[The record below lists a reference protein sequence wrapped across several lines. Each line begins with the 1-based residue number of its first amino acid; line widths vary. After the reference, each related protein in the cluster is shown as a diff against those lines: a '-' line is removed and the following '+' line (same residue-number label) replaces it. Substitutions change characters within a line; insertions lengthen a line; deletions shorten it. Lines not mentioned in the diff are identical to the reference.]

1 MSNINELNL
10 YLVTDGEATEATPE
24 TEWDGETSVLVAS
37 TSPENA
43 LNAAKAYDDGLIGFD
58 TIMWCGEPL
67 GVVALRDEVGNII

>member
-1 MSNINELNL
+1 MTNIDL
-10 YLVTDGEATEATPE
+10 YLVTDGEAYKADEN

-43 LNAAKAYDDGLIGFD
+43 LKAAKAYDDGLVGFD
-58 TIMWCGEPL
+58 TIWWCGEPL